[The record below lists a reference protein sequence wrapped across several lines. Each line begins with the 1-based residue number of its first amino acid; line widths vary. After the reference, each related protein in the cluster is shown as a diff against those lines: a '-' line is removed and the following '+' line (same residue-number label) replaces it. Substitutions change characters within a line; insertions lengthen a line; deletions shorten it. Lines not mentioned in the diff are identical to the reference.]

1 MKYVSYIRVSTVKQG
16 KSGLGLE
23 AQSKTV
29 QDFITGDK
37 RRHLVATYK
46 EVESGKSDARN
57 ELNKAIAH
65 CKKVGATLLIA
76 KLDRL
81 SRNVSF
87 IFTLRDTKVDFQAL
101 DLPDANTLTI
111 GIFAVVAQHE
121 REIISK
127 RIREALAAKKARGFT
142 LGTPANLTKKV
153 IKSGL
158 QVRVENSKN
167 NPNNRKAFEVI
178 EQRRKQ
184 GYTFQQ
190 IADKLNDLGF
200 KTRREKN
207 FYPASVQA
215 LYSRFVKIV

>member
-1 MKYVSYIRVSTVKQG
+1 MKYIAYYRVSTAKQG
-16 KSGLGLE
+16 KSGLGLD
-23 AQSKTV
+23 AQSRTV
-29 QDFITGDK
+29 QDFIKGDK
-37 RRHLVATYK
+37 RRDLIASYK
-46 EVESGKSDARN
+46 EVESGKNDVRT
-57 ELNKAIAH
+57 ELNKAIDH

-81 SRNVSF
+81 SRNVGF
-87 IFTLRDTKVDFQAL
+87 IFMLRDSKVDFQAL

-153 IKSGL
+153 IKKGL
-158 QVRVENSKN
+158 QTRVENSKN

-200 KTRREKN
+200 KTRREKK
-207 FYPASVQA
+207 FFPASVQA
-215 LYSRFVKIV
+215 LYNRFPTI